1 MIFLRA
7 LNFFFICYNLRYVFL
22 SFEFIKDIHS
32 ILFHSICL
40 SLGKESPYL
49 TFSLNSSHLRR
60 TPPQQQQQQQQ
71 QQRRRALFA
80 CP

>member
-1 MIFLRA
+1 MHFYL
-7 LNFFFICYNLRYVFL
+7 LNLL
-22 SFEFIKDIHS
+22 KTST
-32 ILFHSICL
+32 LFYSTLFAL

-49 TFSLNSSHLRR
+49 TFSLNSSHLTR

-71 QQRRRALFA
+71 QQRRQALFA

>member
-7 LNFFFICYNLRYVFL
+7 LNFFFICYNLGNVFL

-32 ILFHSICL
+32 ILFHSI

-49 TFSLNSSHLRR
+49 TFSLNSSHLTR
-60 TPPQQQQQQQQ
+60 TPPQQQQQQ
-71 QQRRRALFA
+71 RRALFA
-80 CP
+80 RP